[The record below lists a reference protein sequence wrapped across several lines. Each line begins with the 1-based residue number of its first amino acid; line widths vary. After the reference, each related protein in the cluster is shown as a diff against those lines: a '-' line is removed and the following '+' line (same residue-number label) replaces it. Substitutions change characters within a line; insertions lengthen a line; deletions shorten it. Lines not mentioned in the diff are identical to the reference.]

1 CPQPFPAEPC
11 EGLGAGVC
19 TRGSMCRECASGRR
33 PAQWHPDPIV
43 TKKAEGPAWAYWQAL
58 VEGDVGALSQ
68 LLGDPRAALS
78 PSAVFDTSDLE
89 EWKNYRFNFR
99 CLRLWS
105 LTYEQELTTPLHI
118 TAGRGYADCLRFL
131 LLRGAAVD
139 FAPSGKTALHEACA
153 AAHAGCARLL
163 LSFGADPQAVSE
175 DGFQPLHLCK
185 SPGSLECARLLLQ
198 SGASVNVATE
208 DEEDSP
214 LHVAARHGLPEHVG
228 LLLRYGAAVDAGNE
242 EGQTPL
248 HAACSQPHEPE
259 DIERYFEVCQQLVEH
274 GARVDV
280 PDRDLQRPLHLA
292 CKVANPRVVE
302 LLLSHGAS
310 VNIMN
315 YSGNTA
321 MHNVLQVAAYKLLHQ
336 PERIVRALL
345 NHGAVRVWPG
355 SLTKVLRYCHA
366 APRVIE
372 ALINSYDRVRV
383 PDEWAEAV
391 PRETQQKHRGFY
403 RSLLALGRRPRS
415 LQHLARCA
423 LRARLEGRVP
433 LAAPRLGLPP
443 ALLRFLLLDFED
455 VLY

>member
-1 CPQPFPAEPC
+1 MGSCAQTGGRQPA
-11 EGLGAGVC
+11 
-19 TRGSMCRECASGRR
+19 R
-33 PAQWHPDPIV
+33 WYPDPIV

-58 VEGDVGALSQ
+58 VEGDVGALSR
-68 LLGDPRAALS
+68 LLGDPQAALG
-78 PSAVFDTSDLE
+78 PNAVFDTSDLE

-153 AAHAGCARLL
+153 AAHTDCARLL
-163 LSFGADPQAVSE
+163 LGFGADPQAVSE
-175 DGFQPLHLCK
+175 DGYQPLHLCK

-198 SGASVNVATE
+198 SGASVSVATE

-214 LHVAARHGLPEHVG
+214 LHVVARHGLPEHVG
-228 LLLRYGAAVDAGNE
+228 LLLRYGAAVDAENE
-242 EGQTPL
+242 EGQMPL
-248 HAACSQPHEPE
+248 HAACAQPHGPE

-292 CKVANPRVVE
+292 CKVANARVVE
-302 LLLSHGAS
+302 LLLDHGAS

-336 PERIVRALL
+336 PERMVRALL

-383 PDEWAEAV
+383 SDEWAEAV
-391 PRETQQKHRGFY
+391 PPDTLQKHQGFY
-403 RSLLALGRRPRS
+403 QSLFALGQQPRS
-415 LQHLARCA
+415 LQHLARCT
-423 LRARLEGRVP
+423 LRTHLEGRVL

-455 VLY
+455 VVY